1 MAQHDYVIDNQ
12 TSAQFRVDLNNALA
26 AIVSQNS
33 GDTEPA
39 TPFASQVWYDT
50 LNNLLKQR
58 NESNSAWITLGT
70 VNEGTGKFEPNQT
83 FATQAEAL
91 ARTLDTVA
99 MTPLRT
105 NEAIVNETVYVVT
118 GTTPALSVAN
128 GTIQTWTLTANSTPT
143 SSLTTG
149 QSITLMINDGTAYTI
164 TWPSVTWVN
173 NAAAAPTLATTGYTV
188 VVLWNTAGT
197 LYGALVGNQT

>member
-1 MAQHDYVIDNQ
+1 MAQHDYIIDNQ
-12 TSAQFRVDLNNALA
+12 TSAPLRADINNALA

-39 TPFASQVWYDT
+39 TTFANQFWYDT
-50 LNNLLKQR
+50 LLNLLKKR
-58 NESNSAWITLGT
+58 NKSNSAWTTLGT
-70 VNEGTGKFEPNQT
+70 VDEVNGKFEPNQT

-91 ARTLDTVA
+91 ARTLNTVA

-105 NEAIVNETVYVVT
+105 NEAIVNEVVYAIT
-118 GTTPALSVAN
+118 GTTPALSVTN

-149 QSITLMINDGTAYTI
+149 QSITLMIDDGTAYTI
-164 TWPSVTWVN
+164 TWPTVTWKTDSGV
-173 NAAAAPTLATTGYTV
+173 APTLNTTGYTV
-188 VVLWNTAGT
+188 IILWRVDSV
-197 LYGALVGNQT
+197 LYGARVGNA